1 MARPFI
7 SVVMPSFRQAAYLEE
22 AICSVLDQDYP
33 DRELIVMDG
42 GSDDGSVAVI
52 ERHQARLA
60 YWTSGPDSG
69 QSDAMDQGFRRA
81 RGDLLCWV
89 NSDDVLFPG
98 ALSAV
103 AAAWRRSG
111 GADWIAGNCCWLD
124 PEGRVLRCSRGMG
137 WSKLLSGFG
146 LPGVSAPSSF
156 FSPRLYLQA
165 QGFDRGM
172 HFVMDTD
179 LWLRFARL
187 GARFVRVPRY
197 LWGLRLHPE
206 AKMSGH
212 NFAES
217 AMARPDHPSWE
228 RRRRENRHLAERYGI
243 GRREEQLGRA
253 ASRALR
259 TLSGA
264 SARAWLDSARF
275 RCRHWKECDFSP

>member
-1 MARPFI
+1 
-7 SVVMPSFRQAAYLEE
+7 MPSFRQAAYLEE
-22 AICSVLDQDYP
+22 AICSVLDQDHA
-33 DRELIVMDG
+33 DKELIVMDG

-52 ERHQARLA
+52 ERHQ
-60 YWTSGPDSG
+60 
-69 QSDAMDQGFRRA
+69 
-81 RGDLLCWV
+81 
-89 NSDDVLFPG
+89 
-98 ALSAV
+98 
-103 AAAWRRSG
+103 
-111 GADWIAGNCCWLD
+111 
-124 PEGRVLRCSRGMG
+124 
-137 WSKLLSGFG
+137 
-146 LPGVSAPSSF
+146 
-156 FSPRLYLQA
+156 
-165 QGFDRGM
+165 
-172 HFVMDTD
+172 
-179 LWLRFARL
+179 ARL